1 MHREKKHK
9 GIAASQG
16 ISIGKAY
23 LYARKQVNI
32 NTMNISD
39 GEVITEINLLNNA
52 IEVSLKEL
60 NKIYMISVERIGEK
74 NSKIFEAQIEIL
86 KDNIFLDG
94 VLNRIKTENRSAG
107 FVFND
112 EIEKLGQIF
121 LKSDN
126 TYMHE
131 RYADIMDV
139 KNRVIRNMKRDKLV
153 SKVEENAI
161 IFAHELTPADT
172 ILFSRRKVR
181 GYATDT
187 GGVTSHTAIISR
199 ALRVPSVVGLKM
211 ISRQIDS
218 GDTVIIDGYEGV
230 IIVNPHEKT
239 IETYRN
245 KMEEYKHHDLLLEKV
260 INKPC
265 ETADKKRVEITANI
279 EFIEETEFLQN
290 CGDCGIGLYRTEHL
304 YMEKGDFPSIGEQ
317 IEDYTHISNIT
328 FPKKVTI
335 RTYDLGGDKIYK
347 DNNYK
352 ELNPYLGWR
361 GIRMCLDKIDIFKA
375 QLEALLIS
383 STKKNIKIM
392 LPMITSVDEV
402 RETRR
407 ILKEV
412 KKELDSRGVFYDKNI
427 PLGIM
432 LEVPSAFILA
442 DELAKESDFFSIGT
456 NDLTQYILAV
466 DRGNDFIA
474 NLYQQFHPAV
484 IRALDKIVQGAHNNK
499 IKVSIC
505 GEMASVPLATPLL
518 IGLGL
523 DELSVLPSMFSE
535 IKQIVRATKYSD
547 AKILVEELLT
557 LPTEK
562 QIRSQ
567 LTEFFDKN
575 IKPQII

>member
-1 MHREKKHK
+1 MHKEKIHR

-39 GEVITEINLLNNA
+39 EEVATEIVLLNNA

-60 NKIYMISVERIGEK
+60 NKIYNISLERIGEK
-74 NSKIFEAQIEIL
+74 NSKIFEAQIEIIRD
-86 KDNIFLDG
+86 KIFLDS
-94 VLNRIKTENRSAG
+94 VLKRIKTENRSAG

-121 LKSDN
+121 LHSDN
-126 TYMHE
+126 NYMHE
-131 RYADIMDV
+131 RYADIIDV
-139 KNRVIRNMKRDKLV
+139 KNRVIRNMKRDRLV
-153 SKVEENAI
+153 SKVEEDSI

-199 ALRVPSVVGLKM
+199 ALRVPSVVGLKI
-211 ISRQIDS
+211 ISKQLTS

-230 IIVNPHEKT
+230 VIVNPTEKT
-239 IETYRN
+239 IEAYRY
-245 KMEEYKHHDLLLEKV
+245 KQEEYKNHEQLLVNV

-265 ETADKKRVEITANI
+265 ETQDKKRIDITANI

-347 DNNYK
+347 ENSYK
-352 ELNPYLGWR
+352 EMNPYLGWR
-361 GIRMCLDKIDIFKA
+361 GIRMCLDRPEIFKA

-383 STKKNIKIM
+383 SVKKNIKIM
-392 LPMITSVDEV
+392 LPMITSVLEV
-402 RETRR
+402 RQTKLL
-407 ILKEV
+407 LKEV
-412 KKELDSRGVFYDKNI
+412 KKGLDEKGVYYDKNI
-427 PLGIM
+427 QLGIM
-432 LEVPSAFILA
+432 IEVPSAVIIA
-442 DELAKESDFFSIGT
+442 EELAKEVDFFSIGT
-456 NDLTQYILAV
+456 NDLIQYILAV
-466 DRGNDFIA
+466 DRGNDFISH
-474 NLYQQFHPAV
+474 LYQQFHPAV
-484 IRALDKIVQGAHNNK
+484 IRSLNKIVEGAHKHK

-505 GEMASVPLATPLL
+505 GEMASVPLAVPLL
-518 IGLGL
+518 IGLGI

-535 IKQIVRATKYSD
+535 IKQTVRAIKHSE
-547 AKILVEELLT
+547 AKVFVEELLT
-557 LPTEK
+557 LPTEVQVK
-562 QIRSQ
+562 SKI
-567 LTEFFDKN
+567 TEYFNTK

>member
-1 MHREKKHK
+1 LHREKIYK
-9 GIAASQG
+9 GIAASHG

-32 NTMNISD
+32 NTMKISD
-39 GEVITEINLLNNA
+39 FEVEAELVLLRNA
-52 IEVSLKEL
+52 IDVSLKEL
-60 NKIYMISVERIGEK
+60 NKIYKISLERIGEK
-74 NSKIFEAQIEIL
+74 NSKIFEAQIEII
-86 KDNIFLDG
+86 KDKIFLDSIYK
-94 VLNRIKTENRSAG
+94 RIQNENRSAG

-121 LKSDN
+121 LRSEN
-126 TYMHE
+126 NYMHE
-131 RYADIMDV
+131 RYADLIDV

-153 SKVEENAI
+153 SKVEEDSI

-199 ALRVPSVVGLKM
+199 ALRVPSVVGLKI
-211 ISRQIDS
+211 ISKHINS

-230 IIVNPHEKT
+230 IIASPAEKT
-239 IETYRN
+239 IDAYRN
-245 KMEEYKHHDLLLEKV
+245 KQEEYKHHEQLLV
-260 INKPC
+260 NVVNKPC
-265 ETADKKRVEITANI
+265 ETLDKKRIEITANI

-361 GIRMCLDKIDIFKA
+361 GIRMCLDKVDIFKA

-383 STKKNIKIM
+383 SVKRNIKIM
-392 LPMITSVDEV
+392 LPMIGSVDEV
-402 RETRR
+402 RRTKV
-407 ILKEV
+407 IIKEV
-412 KKELDSRGVFYDKNI
+412 KKELDEKGVFYDKNI
-427 PLGIM
+427 QLGIM

-456 NDLTQYILAV
+456 NDLIQYILAV
-466 DRGNDFIA
+466 DRGNGFISD
-474 NLYQQFHPAV
+474 LYQQFHPAV
-484 IRALDKIVQGAHNNK
+484 IRALHKIVESGHKNK

-505 GEMASVPLATPLL
+505 GEMASVPLAVPLL

-523 DELSVLPSMFSE
+523 DELSVIPSMFSE
-535 IKQIVRATKYSD
+535 IKQTVRATKYSE
-547 AKILVEELLT
+547 AKLLVDELLL
-557 LPTEK
+557 LPTE
-562 QIRSQ
+562 SQ
-567 LTEFFDKN
+567 VKNKITDFFNAK
-575 IKPQII
+575 IKPQIV

>member
-1 MHREKKHK
+1 LHKEKIHR

-23 LYARKQVNI
+23 LYMRKQVNI
-32 NTMNISD
+32 NTMKISD
-39 GEVITEINLLNNA
+39 AEVKAEIELLKNS
-52 IEVSLKEL
+52 IDVSLKEL
-60 NKIYMISVERIGEK
+60 DKIYGISVERIGEK
-74 NSKIFEAQIEIL
+74 NSKIFEAQIEII
-86 KDNIFLDG
+86 KDNIFLDT
-94 VLNRIKTENRSAG
+94 VLNRIESENRSAG

-121 LKSDN
+121 LRSDN
-126 TYMHE
+126 HYMHE
-131 RYADIMDV
+131 RYADLIDV

-153 SKVEENAI
+153 SKVEEDAI

-187 GGVTSHTAIISR
+187 GGITSHTAIISR

-211 ISRQIDS
+211 ISKQIET
-218 GDTVIIDGYEGV
+218 GDLVIIDGYEGL
-230 IIVNPHEKT
+230 IISHPTDET
-239 IETYRN
+239 ITVYRN
-245 KMEEYKHHDLLLEKV
+245 KQKEYLNHEMLLVNV
-260 INKPC
+260 IKKPC
-265 ETADKKRVEITANI
+265 ETLDKKRVELTANI

-304 YMEKGDFPSIGEQ
+304 YMEKGDFPSTGEQ

-352 ELNPYLGWR
+352 EVNPYLGWR
-361 GIRMCLDKIDIFKA
+361 GIRMCLDKTDIFKS

-402 RETRR
+402 RQTKVL
-407 ILKEV
+407 LKEV
-412 KKELDSRGVFYDKNI
+412 KKGLDERGVYYDKNI

-432 LEVPSAFILA
+432 IEVPSAVLIA
-442 DELAKESDFFSIGT
+442 EELAREVDFFSIGT
-456 NDLTQYILAV
+456 NDLIQYTLAV
-466 DRGNDFIA
+466 DRGNEFISA
-474 NLYQQFHPAV
+474 LYQQFHPAL
-484 IRALDKIVQGAHNNK
+484 IRSLQKIVDAGHNNK

-505 GEMASVPLATPLL
+505 GEMASVPYAVPVL
-518 IGLGL
+518 IGLGM

-535 IKQIVRATKYSD
+535 IKQIVRATKYTD
-547 AKILVEELLT
+547 AKVLVDELLT
-557 LPTEK
+557 FPAET
-562 QIRSQ
+562 QIKNKVVQ
-567 LTEFFDKN
+567 FFETK
-575 IKPQII
+575 IKLQII

>member
-1 MHREKKHK
+1 LHREKIHT

-39 GEVITEINLLNNA
+39 EEVKAEIELLTNS
-52 IEVSLKEL
+52 IDVSLKEL
-60 NKIYMISVERIGEK
+60 NKIYKISVERIGEK
-74 NSKIFEAQIEIL
+74 NSKIFEAQIEII
-86 KDNIFLDG
+86 KDKIFLDS
-94 VLNRIKTENRSAG
+94 VLNRIKSENRSAG
-107 FVFND
+107 YVFND

-121 LKSDN
+121 LKSEN
-126 TYMHE
+126 SYMHE
-131 RYADIMDV
+131 RYDDLIDV

-153 SKVEENAI
+153 SKVEEDSI

-199 ALRVPSVVGLKM
+199 ALRVPSVVGLKI
-211 ISRQIDS
+211 ISKQITS
-218 GDTVIIDGYEGV
+218 GDLVIVDGYEGV
-230 IIVNPHEKT
+230 IISNPTEKT
-239 IETYRN
+239 IEAYRI
-245 KMEEYKHHDLLLEKV
+245 KQEEYKSHELLLV
-260 INKPC
+260 NIVNKPC
-265 ETADKKRVEITANI
+265 ETIDKKKIEITANI

-347 DNNYK
+347 ENYK

-361 GIRMCLDKIDIFKA
+361 GIRMCLDSRDIFKA

-392 LPMITSVDEV
+392 LPMIGSVDEV
-402 RETRR
+402 TETRK

-412 KKELDSRGVFYDKNI
+412 KKELDEKGVYYDKNI
-427 PLGIM
+427 QLGIM
-432 LEVPSAFILA
+432 IEVPSAFVMA
-442 DELAKESDFFSIGT
+442 EELAKEADFFSIGT
-456 NDLTQYILAV
+456 NDLIQYILAV
-466 DRGNDFIA
+466 DRGNEFISA
-474 NLYQQFHPAV
+474 LYQQFHPAV
-484 IRALDKIVQGAHNNK
+484 IRALQKIVEGGHKNK

-505 GEMASVPLATPLL
+505 GEMASVPLAVPLL
-518 IGLGL
+518 IGLGI
-523 DELSVLPSMFSE
+523 DELSVLPSMFNE
-535 IKQIVRATKYSD
+535 IKQTVRATSYSE
-547 AKILVEELLT
+547 AKLLVEELLT

-562 QIRSQ
+562 QVKNKI
-567 LTEFFDKN
+567 TEFFNTK

>member
-1 MHREKKHK
+1 MHREKTHK

-23 LYARKQVNI
+23 LYTRKQVNI
-32 NTMNISD
+32 NTMTISD
-39 GEVITEINLLNNA
+39 EEVQAELVLLENS

-60 NKIYMISVERIGEK
+60 NKIYNISVERIGEK

-86 KDNIFLDG
+86 KDNIFLES
-94 VLNRIKTENRSAG
+94 VIKRIKTENRSAG

-172 ILFSRRKVR
+172 ILFSRRKVQ

-187 GGVTSHTAIISR
+187 GGITSHTAIISR

-218 GDTVIIDGYEGV
+218 GDTVIVDGFEGV
-230 IIVNPHEKT
+230 VVVNPTEQT
-239 IETYRN
+239 IARYRN
-245 KMEEYKHHDLLLEKV
+245 KQDEFKNHELLLENV

-265 ETADKKRVEITANI
+265 ETLDKKRVEITANI
-279 EFIEETEFLQN
+279 EFIEETEFLQS

-361 GIRMCLDKIDIFKA
+361 GIRMCLDKKDVFRE

-383 STKKNIKIM
+383 SVKKNIKIM
-392 LPMITSVDEV
+392 LPMITSVDEIK
-402 RETRR
+402 ETKKL
-407 ILKEV
+407 LKEV
-412 KKELDSRGVFYDKNI
+412 KKELDEKGIFYDKNI
-427 PLGIM
+427 QLGIM
-432 LEVPSAFILA
+432 IEVPSAVLIA
-442 DELAKESDFFSIGT
+442 EELAKEADFFSIGT

-484 IRALDKIVQGAHNNK
+484 IRSLKMIAEGGHKHK

-505 GEMASVPLATPLL
+505 GEMASVPLAVPLL
-518 IGLGL
+518 VGLGL
-523 DELSVLPSMFSE
+523 DELSVLPSMFTE
-535 IKQIVRATKYSD
+535 IKQTVRAVKYSE
-547 AKILVEELLT
+547 AKELVDELLC
-557 LPTEK
+557 LPTEVLVREK
-562 QIRSQ
+562 
-567 LTEFFDKN
+567 LTEYFKRK

>member
-1 MHREKKHK
+1 MHREKIHK

-39 GEVITEINLLNNA
+39 EEVKAEIVLLENS

-60 NKIYMISVERIGEK
+60 SKIYNISVERIGEK
-74 NSKIFEAQIEIL
+74 NSKIFEAQIEII
-86 KDNIFLDG
+86 KDKIFLDS

-112 EIEKLGQIF
+112 ETEKLGQIF
-121 LKSDN
+121 LKSEN

-172 ILFSRRKVR
+172 ILFSRRKVQ

-187 GGVTSHTAIISR
+187 GGITSHTAIISR

-211 ISRQIDS
+211 ISRQIAS
-218 GDTVIIDGYEGV
+218 GDTVIVDGFEGV
-230 IIVNPHEKT
+230 VIVNPTEQT
-239 IETYRN
+239 IANYT
-245 KMEEYKHHDLLLEKV
+245 KKQEEYKNHELLLV
-260 INKPC
+260 NVLHKPC
-265 ETADKKRVEITANI
+265 ETLDKKRVEITANI

-361 GIRMCLDKIDIFKA
+361 GIRMCLDKKDIFKE

-383 STKKNIKIM
+383 SVKKNIKIM
-392 LPMITSVDEV
+392 LPMIASVDEV
-402 RETRR
+402 KETKKL
-407 ILKEV
+407 LKEV
-412 KKELDSRGVFYDKNI
+412 KKDLDGKGVFYDKNI
-427 PLGIM
+427 SLGIM
-432 LEVPSAFILA
+432 IEVPSAVLMA
-442 DELAKESDFFSIGT
+442 EELAKEVDFFSIGT

-484 IRALDKIVQGAHNNK
+484 IRALSKVVEAGHNHK

-505 GEMASVPLATPLL
+505 GEMASVPLAAPLL

-523 DELSVLPSMFSE
+523 DELSVLPSMFTE
-535 IKQIVRATKYSD
+535 IKQTVRAIKYTE
-547 AKILVEELLT
+547 AKELVAELLT

-562 QIRSQ
+562 LVREK
-567 LTEFFDKN
+567 LTDYFNKK